1 VSVNSSP
8 SVTLRDYQQQAVDAA
23 IAHFKK
29 STDSAVLVLPTG
41 AGKSIVIAEL
51 ARIARGRVLVL
62 THVKE
67 LVAQNAQK
75 VGLLTTEASIY
86 SAGLNQKSTDG
97 KTVVASIQS
106 AARALT
112 QFDEPFSLVIIDE
125 CHRVSLEKTSQYQQ
139 ILSHLQLRNPKLKLL
154 GLTATP
160 YRLGTGWI
168 YKRHYHG
175 NTTAKWARL
184 NLGSSSNVFSSSPS
198 VR

>member
-1 VSVNSSP
+1 M

-23 IAHFKK
+23 LNHFRQ

-51 ARIARGRVLVL
+51 ARIAKGRVLVL

-86 SAGLNQKSTDG
+86 AAGLNQKATEG

-106 AARALT
+106 AARALS
-112 QFDEPFSLVIIDE
+112 QFDGAFSLVM
-125 CHRVSLEKTSQYQQ
+125 
-139 ILSHLQLRNPKLKLL
+139 
-154 GLTATP
+154 
-160 YRLGTGWI
+160 
-168 YKRHYHG
+168 
-175 NTTAKWARL
+175 
-184 NLGSSSNVFSSSPS
+184 
-198 VR
+198 